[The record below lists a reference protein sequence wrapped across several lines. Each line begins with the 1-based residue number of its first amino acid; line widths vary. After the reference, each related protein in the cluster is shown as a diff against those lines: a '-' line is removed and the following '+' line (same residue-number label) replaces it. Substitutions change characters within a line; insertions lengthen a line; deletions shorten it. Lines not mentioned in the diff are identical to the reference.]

1 MNSIQ
6 EYPAGADQIDHE
18 MPLSSLDPERILDKL
33 DLTTTGLEA
42 VKRAA
47 DSGGRPGALAALRDY
62 YRAEFPL
69 EEAGKAG
76 DFSTADKV
84 CERIIQW
91 GPYEEAQYGDDFDW
105 EWDPPGDIEWVAAVY
120 RFYWAAPLVT
130 AYAATRD
137 EKYAQA
143 FVELSIDWITKHPLE
158 NHTRTHPVYK
168 WWKGFAWLDLQTGI
182 RATNICAAFRGLV
195 HAESFTPEFLGLLM
209 ASLYDHQTK
218 TTLIPMGL
226 IHNKAV
232 FEQRGFINVA
242 YTFSQFRESRDWME
256 LGLARTEENILAQT
270 TADGVQRE
278 WSFGYHQGVL
288 RDAVEI
294 FGRMDAFGIEIPE
307 AFKERVRRMYDYI
320 FWIASPDL
328 AAPMFGDGSRPPK
341 ATEDRTK
348 WPLYAELVSATELL
362 GDPKYAARANLH
374 REALPDQKSRAF
386 KDAGFYVMRNDWG
399 ADQIHLA
406 LHCSPPA
413 ISGHDQPDNGTFELY
428 AYGRWL
434 MPDSGF
440 YTYGRDG
447 KSRAWHRQTSVH
459 QTLTLE
465 GGDISDDAHN
475 LTWVSEGAD
484 SDVLVVENRSYPG
497 LTHRRSV
504 WFVNRRFFVLLDE
517 AIGGAPGQLDL
528 HFQFA
533 PGDVT
538 FDGEG
543 NRAFTQ
549 FEDANVLVQAAAGCP
564 ASMVEETGWFAWE
577 YGHRTPRRAFRFAL
591 ENQAPAA
598 FLTVI
603 VPYRGTNVPAVSAQL
618 PDALQAGDDGVE
630 FVVDA
635 LGTSWTIGRD
645 VASREAWIR

>member
-18 MPLSSLDPERILDKL
+18 MPLASIDPEHILEKL
-33 DLTTTGLEA
+33 DLTGAGMEA
-42 VKRAA
+42 VKQAY
-47 DSGGRPGALAALRDY
+47 DSGDRLGALTALLDY
-62 YRAEFPL
+62 CRAKYPL
-69 EEAGKAG
+69 DETRGKG
-76 DFSTADKV
+76 DHTVADKI
-84 CERIIQW
+84 CRRIFQW
-91 GPYEEAQYGDDFDW
+91 GPYDEAQYGEDMDW
-105 EWDPPGDIEWVAAVY
+105 EWDPPGDIEWVCVVY
-120 RFYWAAPLVT
+120 RFNWAAPLVN

-137 EKYAQA
+137 ERYARA
-143 FVELSIDWITKHPLE
+143 FVDLATDWISKHPLE
-158 NHTRTHPVYK
+158 KHTRTHPVYK

-195 HAESFTPEFLGLLM
+195 QAEAFTPVFLGVLL
-209 ASLYDHQTK
+209 ASLYDHQKK

-232 FEQRGFINVA
+232 FEQRGFINIA
-242 YTFSQFRESRDWME
+242 YTFSEFRESREWME

-465 GGDISDDAHN
+465 GGDISDDARN

-591 ENQAPAA
+591 ENQAPAV
-598 FLTVI
+598 FVTVI
-603 VPYRGTNVPAVSAQL
+603 VPYRGAGTPGVSAEL
-618 PDALQAGDDGVE
+618 PAGIRAGDHRVE
-630 FVVDA
+630 MTVNA
-635 LGTSWTIGRD
+635 LGKSWRVGRD
-645 VASREAWIR
+645 LDSGEGWAR